1 MNAHRIVLSVVS
13 GLIALALAVPSPAA
27 TPAAPAGPAKTVR
40 IPDTDGTRFERLLKD
55 RDRLHWQLQDLARQ
69 AANQI
74 KEGREPIR
82 TYGGYASVRDRLD
95 SVETRLD
102 ILSVQNDWTI
112 PPVRN
117 RNEKKKDDEAKRRK
131 SAYAFVTSG
140 RAAALELLATDSR
153 RLLAAIDYRAF
164 LAE

>member
-1 MNAHRIVLSVVS
+1 MNVHRIVLSVVF
-13 GLIALALAVPSPAA
+13 GLIALALAVPSLAA
-27 TPAAPAGPAKTVR
+27 EPAGPAKTVKT
-40 IPDTDGTRFERLLKD
+40 PDTDRTRFERLLKD

-82 TYGGYASVRDRLD
+82 TYGGYTSVRDRLD
-95 SVETRLD
+95 TVETRLD

-112 PPVRN
+112 PPVQN
-117 RNEKKKDDEAKRRK
+117 RNDKKKKDEAKRRK

>member
-1 MNAHRIVLSVVS
+1 MSVHRIVLPVLF
-13 GLIALALAVPSPAA
+13 GLIALALAVPSLAA
-27 TPAAPAGPAKTVR
+27 EPAKT
-40 IPDTDGTRFERLLKD
+40 PDTDKARFERLVKD
-55 RDRLHWQLQDLARQ
+55 RDRLHWRLQDLARQ
-69 AANQI
+69 AADQL

-95 SVETRLD
+95 TVETQID

-112 PPVRN
+112 PPVQN
-117 RNEKKKDDEAKRRK
+117 RNEKKKKDEAKRRK

-140 RAAALELLATDSR
+140 RAAALELLATDSH